1 MEPLESE
8 LGVRHR
14 LRAPSRHRR
23 TARLPRRAQVRNV
36 SRLTDTGTVLL
47 SFLVTD
53 DQPFQFAPG
62 QFVAIDFVHPRLGYR
77 RSPYC
82 LFGAS
87 SEERTFQLLVRVVP
101 DGPVSLFLGSL
112 DVGDVVSFRGPSGH
126 SMIPREEETHLVL
139 MATGVGL
146 GPCRLLL
153 RHLASVDPRRR
164 VALYW
169 GLRQEADVCLLDELL
184 ALEREMPAFSWEITM
199 TEPEGEW
206 PPLRGRLTETVP
218 PRIGPLD
225 NKHFYLVSNGAMIA
239 EMGAALREV
248 GVPGWRIYEESFF
261 NHRHK
266 PDRDEVM
273 RIARLFDSALVA
285 DVEEF
290 RRRYSSG

>member
-1 MEPLESE
+1 MGPLES
-8 LGVRHR
+8 GPGGRHR
-14 LRAPSRHRR
+14 LRVPTRHRR
-23 TARLPRRAQVRNV
+23 TARLPRRAQVRGV
-36 SRLTDTGTVLL
+36 SRLTETGTVLV
-47 SFLVTD
+47 SFGVID
-53 DQPFQFAPG
+53 DQPFVFVPG
-62 QFVAIDFVHPRLGYR
+62 QFVAVDFVHPRFGYR

-112 DVGDVVSFRGPSGH
+112 VVGDIVSFRGPSGH
-126 SMIPREEETHLVL
+126 SMLPREKETHLVL

-153 RHLASVDPRRR
+153 RHLASIDPRRR

-169 GLRQEADVCLLDELL
+169 GLRKEADVCLLDELL
-184 ALEREMPAFSWEITM
+184 AVEREMPEFSWEITM

-218 PRIGPLD
+218 PRIGRLD
-225 NKHFYLVSNGAMIA
+225 NKQFYLVSNGAMVA

-248 GVPGWRIYEESFF
+248 GVPGSRIYEESFF

-273 RIARLFDSALVA
+273 RIASLFDSALVA

-290 RRRYSSG
+290 RRRYSPG